1 MLCELRKSE
10 DMSDLVPDGND
21 VVGELVDLLLDRIRI
36 NKELGQHF
44 LTNEK
49 ILQRAVEISG
59 VGCDSHILE
68 IGPGPGTLTHFL
80 LAIGSKV
87 TAIEFDR
94 IVVEH
99 LQRVHSQAIESGQLT
114 LIEGDALRVGWPKD
128 LTHIVSNPPYQISS
142 PLLSKIDTWQNEA
155 RRRGDDELESVVLL
169 LQDEFASRLAM
180 EFGIASR
187 GPLGI
192 NTALN
197 WNCSLDLKVPPH
209 AFTPHPEVHSRLV
222 FLKPRNLM
230 KDLEIDVE
238 PRLVKRIVDHA
249 FAERRRKMKN
259 RLKGT
264 PRKIERVPNW
274 NRKSWRQ
281 VADILLSGKE
291 EIDLESGW
299 EDFRPEDLEVNDW
312 LILAQKFEH
321 INNELDE

>member
-187 GPLGI
+187 GPLG
-192 NTALN
+192 
-197 WNCSLDLKVPPH
+197 
-209 AFTPHPEVHSRLV
+209 SRLV